1 MDPDDKLSFNSE
13 INAPSWL
20 EGPLISIKVKNQP
33 IRRRSI
39 VSDHK

>member
-20 EGPLISIKVKNQP
+20 EGPLISIKVKKPAEQEE
-33 IRRRSI
+33 
-39 VSDHK
+39 VHC